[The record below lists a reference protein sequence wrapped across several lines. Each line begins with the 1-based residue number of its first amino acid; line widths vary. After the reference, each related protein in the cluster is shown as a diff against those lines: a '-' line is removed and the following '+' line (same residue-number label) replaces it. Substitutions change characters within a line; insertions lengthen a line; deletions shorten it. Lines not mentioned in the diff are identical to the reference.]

1 MVCNLQ
7 QCLHVNTPMPQGT
20 NVWFGQKKISKIN
33 DSTAMLTKVNTEQQ
47 RLESP
52 PMEGQARA
60 SSGRTGLGEL

>member
-7 QCLHVNTPMPQGT
+7 QCLRVNTPMPQGT
-20 NVWFGQKKISKIN
+20 NVWFGQKKFSKIN

-47 RLESP
+47 TLESP
-52 PMEGQARA
+52 PMESQARA